1 MGLRFHDRAS
11 PEATACSRTVPGD
24 APEMPGSAASPA
36 SRRASSPARSG
47 RRRPRTARPPAFGF
61 APPDFPRLFGAN
73 GRVSPLRAFQIMFC
87 IIT

>member
-1 MGLRFHDRAS
+1 MQPHG
-11 PEATACSRTVPGD
+11 SRG
-24 APEMPGSAASPA
+24 
-36 SRRASSPARSG
+36 
-47 RRRPRTARPPAFGF
+47 RPRDAGIGGIPRVTLCLLPGTFGAAQAQDRPPARPPAFGF